1 MRKIEISMTNSFLP
15 EILLGRQACLSA
27 GEDFFDARSYHCVAS
42 EGKLCIGSIRI
53 TRGTPSVFATWTN
66 GQFPSCITDSQA
78 ELTRGFVVPSSR
90 GLGLYRVL
98 MLAILIS
105 LERDEITT
113 ALGAVEPAFHHLGFL
128 QQIGFELQGK
138 PIVFLDTPRE
148 TVGQPITCSLQLG
161 AHSHIQQLEKT
172 LADLR
177 CDRRVEFEF
186 ASDLFM
192 KHK

>member
-1 MRKIEISMTNSFLP
+1 MRKIEISMTDSLLP

-27 GEDFFDARSYHCVAS
+27 GEDFFDARSYHCVAF
-42 EGKLCIGSIRI
+42 EGKLCVGAIRI

-66 GQFPSCITDSQA
+66 GEFPSCVTDSQA
-78 ELTRGFVVPSSR
+78 DLTRGFVVPSSR

-105 LERDEITT
+105 LERDALTT
-113 ALGAVEPAFHHLGFL
+113 ALGAVEPAFHHLAFL

-138 PIVFLDTPRE
+138 PIVFLDAPRE
-148 TVGQPITCSLQLG
+148 TVGQPITCSLQSG
-161 AHSHIQQLEKT
+161 YRSHIQQLENT

-177 CDRRVEFEF
+177 CDRCVQYEF
-186 ASDLFM
+186 ASDLSM
-192 KHK
+192 QH